1 MSDLLQR
8 LIDRTR
14 EPLSAVRPI
23 LPSIYTPA
31 DKTENDGGGIF
42 PANLAPEPTAHP
54 STSPADERG
63 IHEGS
68 PAKAEERGETRPN
81 LTRPTLSP
89 SETDAQPRP
98 PVTKPWFRPGPPDLK
113 STLQRT
119 DGGIAPA
126 INPPARAETVSSP
139 PETKPAPSAA
149 EKTVGNATGSIY
161 PSITK
166 TVVPRGLVAKNP
178 LLSTAN
184 KAAATI
190 RKISPWPMETASATP
205 KEIKAASSAFQTGQG
220 EATPLLEASATKA
233 AIPPSQGQP
242 SESREAPATKTIDS
256 MAASSRELND
266 AKVMASTNRES
277 FSARQSERNSKKSP
291 QNDDRAP
298 PVEVHV
304 SIGHIE
310 VKSAQPQVPAQRRTP
325 SRPRVTLDEFLK
337 RPHYGGPL

>member
-31 DKTENDGGGIF
+31 DKAENAGGGLS
-42 PANLAPEPTAHP
+42 PGNLAPEPAAHL

-63 IHEGS
+63 IHEAS
-68 PAKAEERGETRPN
+68 PAEAEERGATRPN
-81 LTRPTLSP
+81 LTPPTPSP
-89 SETDAQPRP
+89 GETDARPRP
-98 PVTKPWFRPGPPDLK
+98 PVTKSWFRPEPPELK
-113 STLQRT
+113 SMLQPK

-126 INPPARAETVSSP
+126 INSLARAETVSPP
-139 PETKPAPSAA
+139 PETKSVPSAA
-149 EKTVGNATGSIY
+149 EKSEGKATGSAY
-161 PSITK
+161 PSIAK

-205 KEIKAASSAFQTGQG
+205 TESKATSSAFQTGQG
-220 EATPLLEASATKA
+220 EATPPLEASATKA
-233 AIPPSQGQP
+233 AIAPSQGQP
-242 SESREAPATKTIDS
+242 GESSEAPATKAIDS
-256 MAASSRELND
+256 MAASSREPND
-266 AKVMASTNRES
+266 DKIMASANREA
-277 FSARQSERNSKKSP
+277 FSTRQSERSSKKSP
-291 QNDDRAP
+291 QDNDRIP
-298 PVEVHV
+298 PVEIHV

-310 VKSAQPQVPAQRRTP
+310 VKSAQPQVPAPRRTP